1 MCCLLASLDNFL
13 LLQSAGQSIP
23 RPLRLPLEPL
33 GSSAEV
39 PPGAGPLRAVQLQ
52 YSSVQYSTVQYL
64 RAVGHGEADHG
75 AGDGGG
81 LLHRELGAHNKVR
94 ISNQN
99 IWSVF
104 WWCHI
109 SRNL

>member
-39 PPGAGPLRAVQLQ
+39 PPGAGPLHAVGHRVADHAIP
-52 YSSVQYSTVQYL
+52 YHTIPYL

-81 LLHRELGAHNKVR
+81 LLDRELGAHNKVR
-94 ISNQN
+94 MSKQN

-104 WWCHI
+104 GSCHI
-109 SRNL
+109 

>member
-39 PPGAGPLRAVQLQ
+39 PPGAGPLRT
-52 YSSVQYSTVQYL
+52 VQYSTVQYITVQYL

-81 LLHRELGAHNKVR
+81 LLDRELGAHNKVR
-94 ISNQN
+94 MRKQN

-104 WWCHI
+104 GSCHI
-109 SRNL
+109 